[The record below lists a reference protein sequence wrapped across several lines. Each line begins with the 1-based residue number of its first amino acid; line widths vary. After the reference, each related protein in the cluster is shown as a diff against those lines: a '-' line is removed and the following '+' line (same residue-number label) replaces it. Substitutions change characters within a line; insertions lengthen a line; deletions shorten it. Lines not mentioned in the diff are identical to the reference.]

1 LSKIYKVSQAAELLG
16 VSVSTMQRWDRE
28 GRIKAYR
35 NAANRRYYTQEQLNK
50 YLGISE
56 KDRKNIAYARVS
68 SVGQKHD
75 LVDQMDFLIQYCNAK
90 GIIIDEHITD
100 IGSGLNYKRPK
111 WNKLLQEVED
121 RKVGKIYVTYK
132 DRFVRFGFDWFA
144 DFCKRHGAEI
154 IVVNNPKTSPDKELV
169 DDLTSIIHMFSSRL
183 YGLRRYK
190 KKIETDPSLKGG
202 DKND

>member
-1 LSKIYKVSQAAELLG
+1 
-16 VSVSTMQRWDRE
+16 MQRWDRE

-56 KDRKNIAYARVS
+56 KDCKSLAYARVS
-68 SVGQKHD
+68 SARQKRD
-75 LVDQMDFLIQYCNAK
+75 LVDQIDFLIQYCNAK

-111 WNKLLQEVED
+111 WNKLLQEVEN

-132 DRFVRFGFDWFA
+132 DHPLWF
-144 DFCKRHGAEI
+144 
-154 IVVNNPKTSPDKELV
+154 
-169 DDLTSIIHMFSSRL
+169 
-183 YGLRRYK
+183 
-190 KKIETDPSLKGG
+190 
-202 DKND
+202 